1 MHFHSKHVML
11 AIPRFALYIC
21 VYLFI
26 IVVVKAAEINNNIGE
41 SELSTYS
48 TTSSKVDIVYKKS
61 SEIAFAVFDAN
72 DDNQISPL
80 ELRTALRAFGYPQ
93 SLTETK
99 ALLDNFDT
107 NMNYNFERSEFFEMM
122 RTMGLKE
129 NEDVNVFWKQHD
141 ILSSQAARFKAG
153 G

>member
-1 MHFHSKHVML
+1 MHFYSKHATL
-11 AIPRFALYIC
+11 AKPRFALC
-21 VYLFI
+21 VCLYI
-26 IVVVKAAEINNNIGE
+26 IVVLKAAETNNNIVE
-41 SELSTYS
+41 AELSTYS
-48 TTSSKVDIVYKKS
+48 STSRKVDIVYKKN

-72 DDNQISPL
+72 DDKKISPL

-93 SLTETK
+93 SLAETK

-122 RTMGLKE
+122 KTMGLNE

-141 ILSSQAARFKAG
+141 ILSAQAARSKVG
-153 G
+153 D